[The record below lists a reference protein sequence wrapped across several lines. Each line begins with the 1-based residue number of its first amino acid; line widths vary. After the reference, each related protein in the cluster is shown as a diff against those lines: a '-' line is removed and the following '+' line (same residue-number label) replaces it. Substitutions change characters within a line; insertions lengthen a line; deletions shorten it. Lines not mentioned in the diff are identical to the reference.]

1 MEGRTRAQALT
12 VCGQLLLP
20 LARILITW
28 GISAP
33 EFTNACKQVFVHA
46 AADRLARSG
55 KRLNRSRIAIV
66 TGLTRAEVT
75 KILRTRASTTKTLPS
90 QLHRARRVIA
100 GWCSDA
106 EFASREGRPRALQ
119 LRGRRA
125 SFETL
130 VKRYSGDIP
139 TRAMLDELLA
149 MSAVAKQKDGR
160 VRLSLQEKGSPI
172 SARELDSVGNQGH
185 ALLDTLC
192 HNLQNPNSPLFV
204 GTVVGRKIDP
214 ELLELLLQRVQTQ
227 GREFLSRIDDQ
238 FKHPPRA
245 HRGRRNADSNTLGV
259 TVFTYRNVVAR
270 TNRRRLR

>member
-1 MEGRTRAQALT
+1 MEGRTRAQALN
-12 VCGQLLLP
+12 VCGQVLLP
-20 LARILITW
+20 LARVLITW

-33 EFTNACKQVFVHA
+33 EFTNACKQVFVQA

-75 KILRTRASTTKTLPS
+75 KILETRASTTRTLPS

-106 EFASREGRPRALQ
+106 EFASREGRPRALL

-125 SFETL
+125 SFESL

-160 VRLSLQEKGSPI
+160 VRLSLQEKASPI
-172 SARELDSVGNQGH
+172 GARELDLLGNQGH
-185 ALLDTLC
+185 ALFDTLC
-192 HNLQNPNSPLFV
+192 HKLQDPNNPLFLD
-204 GTVVGRKIDP
+204 TVVGRKLDS
-214 ELLELLLQRVQTQ
+214 ELLQLLLQRIQTQ

-238 FKHPPRA
+238 FKHPPRV
-245 HRGRRNADSNTLGV
+245 HRGRRTAESNTLGV
-259 TVFTYRNVVAR
+259 TVFTYRNVLGR
-270 TNRRRLR
+270 TNRHR